1 MDKTIGVFSVIIS
14 KDRVLLVKRRDLPL
28 WDLPGGR
35 LEEGESIFD
44 CSIRETREETGYN
57 VKIEKTI
64 GSYINN
70 ERNDTQILLLSNIV
84 SGSPITEG
92 PETKQLPFFPLNRLP
107 LNMIPARR
115 RQIGD
120 AKKGKENIEIALKE
134 NAIIQFVRKILNL

>member
-14 KDRVLLVKRRDLPL
+14 NDRVLLVKRRDLPL

-35 LEEGESIFD
+35 LEVGESIFD

-57 VKIEKTI
+57 VKIEKII

-84 SGSPITEG
+84 SGCPITEG
-92 PETKQLPFFPLNRLP
+92 PETKQLKFFPLNRLP
-107 LNMIPARR
+107 LNMVPARR
-115 RQIGD
+115 RQL
-120 AKKGKENIEIALKE
+120 AMLKKEK
-134 NAIIQFVRKILNL
+134 RILRLL